1 MNEYNTDVRVGP
13 RMEIVRQDVVAL
25 SHMVPASKG
34 LLEMTLF
41 FSDKSLLTFIATMQE
56 LFGEV

>member
-13 RMEIVRQDVVAL
+13 RMEIVRQDAVAL
-25 SHMVPASKG
+25 CHMVPASKG

-41 FSDKSLLTFIATMQE
+41 FQISLCLH
-56 LFGEV
+56 L